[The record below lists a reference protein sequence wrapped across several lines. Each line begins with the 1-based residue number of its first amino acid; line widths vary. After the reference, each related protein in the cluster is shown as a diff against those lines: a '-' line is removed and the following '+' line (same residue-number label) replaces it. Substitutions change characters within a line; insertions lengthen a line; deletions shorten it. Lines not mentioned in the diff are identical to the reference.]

1 MPPLVSCQNSVG
13 AKRVTSKV
21 SFLLRPLLGLF
32 VKRAGLFLPLAFALA
47 ACQLSLP
54 GSGPTTI
61 ALFDGS
67 LTVAAPSGYCID
79 PQTAT
84 QTGESAVVLIGRCRA
99 TSKATAAL
107 VTVTVGVPGS
117 AAVMAAG
124 GETLAAFFT
133 SADGR
138 ATLSRS
144 GNPSDVTVN
153 RAVMAGEDFL
163 MLLSDQTV
171 GTYWRAITG
180 MRGRVLT
187 VSAGGTVE
195 VPLTPE
201 ASREILD
208 ATLAALH
215 AANLAS

>member
-1 MPPLVSCQNSVG
+1 
-13 AKRVTSKV
+13 
-21 SFLLRPLLGLF
+21 
-32 VKRAGLFLPLAFALA
+32 
-47 ACQLSLP
+47 
-54 GSGPTTI
+54 
-61 ALFDGS
+61 
-67 LTVAAPSGYCID
+67 
-79 PQTAT
+79 
-84 QTGESAVVLIGRCRA
+84 
-99 TSKATAAL
+99 
-107 VTVTVGVPGS
+107 
-117 AAVMAAG
+117 MAAG

-180 MRGRVLT
+180 LRGRVLT

-215 AANLAS
+215 AANPAS